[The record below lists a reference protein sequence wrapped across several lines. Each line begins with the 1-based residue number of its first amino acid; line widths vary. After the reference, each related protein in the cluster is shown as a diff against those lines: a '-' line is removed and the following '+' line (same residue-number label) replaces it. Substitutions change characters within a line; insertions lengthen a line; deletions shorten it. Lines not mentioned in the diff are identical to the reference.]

1 MAAYRKLFMSG
12 GVGYSPTFSMRRTA
26 RTLIF
31 LHVPKTGG
39 TTFRKILE
47 RSYSGEAVLT
57 LKGADYTADFENF
70 ANSAESERRRYR
82 LIQGHLY
89 FGFHDLVPGDSSYVV
104 WLRDPIARALSFY
117 AHVRTHS
124 DHYLHQRVI
133 DKRLDL
139 RKLIEGNATPELF
152 NLQTRM
158 IAGQR
163 NNPNRPLDRTALE
176 IAKKNLETNFCF
188 VGLTENFD
196 ASLILLGELL
206 GRKVPFYTRRN
217 VTRQRTPAVHL
228 DPEMDRLLRKANDLD
243 LELYEFAKVLFETRR
258 RAAGPEFD
266 SQVAR
271 FQRLN
276 SIAASAQRSV
286 ARIKSTV
293 ANAVTF
299 GRRRQQLATLEEGA
313 AGPSV

>member
-1 MAAYRKLFMSG
+1 MYSSPAIDPRPSVRFSTACKIDLDLSGFSFALTKYRIEKNVTSKAFDRKTEVTQGAPSGRPWCPMAAYRKLFMSG

-26 RTLIF
+26 STLIF

-117 AHVRTHS
+117 AHVTTHS

-133 DKRLDL
+133 DERLDL
-139 RKLIEGNATPELF
+139 RTL
-152 NLQTRM
+152 
-158 IAGQR
+158 
-163 NNPNRPLDRTALE
+163 
-176 IAKKNLETNFCF
+176 
-188 VGLTENFD
+188 VG
-196 ASLILLGELL
+196 A
-206 GRKVPFYTRRN
+206 
-217 VTRQRTPAVHL
+217 
-228 DPEMDRLLRKANDLD
+228 
-243 LELYEFAKVLFETRR
+243 
-258 RAAGPEFD
+258 
-266 SQVAR
+266 
-271 FQRLN
+271 
-276 SIAASAQRSV
+276 
-286 ARIKSTV
+286 
-293 ANAVTF
+293 
-299 GRRRQQLATLEEGA
+299 
-313 AGPSV
+313 